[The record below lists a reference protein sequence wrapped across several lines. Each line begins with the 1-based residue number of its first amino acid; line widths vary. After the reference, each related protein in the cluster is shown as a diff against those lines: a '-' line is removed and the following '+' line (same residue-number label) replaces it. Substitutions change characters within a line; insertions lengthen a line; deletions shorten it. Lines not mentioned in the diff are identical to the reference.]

1 MGTKRLSA
9 VTAVLAVLMWA
20 ALSGQALAYIPGKAI
35 PGTPVYNA
43 ASGGWNY
50 SCSFTGWR
58 SGAKVV
64 WKCDIVS
71 RYIGGRPGVVVESL
85 VQTHSGSW
93 TPGSTSYRTPT
104 YNKPLIVGESQ
115 LCVKASAYSVDGGT
129 GTKYACN

>member
-9 VTAVLAVLMWA
+9 TTAVLAVLMWA

-71 RYIGGRPGVVVESL
+71 RFIDRNGWPQESL
-85 VQTHSGSW
+85 WQTHSGSW

-104 YNKPLIVGESQ
+104 YSKPLVIGEAQ